1 MKLLFF
7 TGSRSEWGY
16 IRPILEICKKKKI
29 NYEICATNMH
39 LLDSFGNSVK
49 EIEKD
54 GFKVKEKIYMA
65 LDGYNNFTMTKSMFI
80 LGSSFTD
87 LIYRSKPDWVILAG
101 DRGETLIAS
110 IVSAYTNTP
119 IAHIQAGE
127 LSGNIDGQAR
137 HAIGKFA
144 HLHFASNIDAYK
156 RLIKLGEEKFRINL
170 VGAPQLDDLKNSKKV
185 FDNFNFIKEKYN
197 LKFIKKKYMMV
208 VYHPVTEEFK
218 RTKENVKTLCKSLE
232 HFPESKVWILPNND
246 AGSSVIKSEI
256 LNYKSTNNYI
266 FDNLPRFEYLTLLN
280 NSKILV
286 GNSSSGILE
295 SSSFKIPTV
304 NLGRRQNK
312 RFRAK
317 NVIDVMK
324 INHKS
329 IMNAIRKSMSVKFE
343 KEIKNI
349 KNPYGDGKSA
359 SRIIEIL
366 KKTKINDKLIFKNL
380 TY

>member
-101 DRGETLIAS
+101 DRGETLVAS

-144 HLHFASNIDAYK
+144 HLHFASNVDAYK
-156 RLIKLGEEKFRINL
+156 RLIKLGEEKFRIKL
-170 VGAPQLDDLKNSKKV
+170 VGAPQLDDLKNNKKI
-185 FDNFNFIKEKYN
+185 FDNFNFIREKYN
-197 LKFIKKKYMMV
+197 LNFTKKKYLMV
-208 VYHPVTEEFK
+208 VYHPVTEEFN
-218 RTKENVKTLCKSLE
+218 RTKEHVKTLCKSLE
-232 HFPESKVWILPNND
+232 HFPENKVWILPNND
-246 AGSSVIKSEI
+246 AGSSVIKNEI

-280 NSKILV
+280 NAKILV

-317 NVIDVMK
+317 NVIDVKK
-324 INHKS
+324 ITHQSVK
-329 IMNAIRKSMSVKFE
+329 NAIKKSMSAKFE
-343 KEIKNI
+343 KKIKSI
-349 KNPYGDGKSA
+349 KNPYGDGNSA

-366 KKTKINDKLIFKNL
+366 KKTKIDDKLIFKNL